1 MQATKA
7 IIGNKCIRVHPKTE
21 NSVTRRQKSRVFFM
35 PSHSYQ
41 KDERKPLARVNS
53 RRMRILR
60 EQFFQQG
67 KAQDADPVT
76 RAKANCWLCNM
87 RIDYDAQPGT
97 TDDSHELDH
106 YYPVSTHPQ
115 LQEDPANFRHAHRK
129 CNQIRGNK
137 TASGGL
143 GDTVTDWY

>member
-21 NSVTRRQKSRVFFM
+21 NLVNPQTKVAGIFYAFPQL
-35 PSHSYQ
+35 P
-41 KDERKPLARVNS
+41 KDGRKPLARVNS

-97 TDDSHELDH
+97 TDASHELDH

-115 LQEDPANFRHAHRK
+115 LQEDPANFRHSHRK

-143 GDTVTDWY
+143 GDTVADWY